1 MKGMYT
7 FYDSKKSLL
16 QLTAQSTDGLGSNN
30 QISVGPES
38 FISLKG
44 RYRFQIPKVGLEI
57 LDGSFVFKGKCQ
69 HRVPCTYKN
78 TNIFFGNPISSSNC
92 PGIKDDRYFLNMIP
106 QILTYQRQNN
116 QFTFFN
122 SRLQSLF
129 NAGGVFAPTKNV
141 EVIPGLSSGSYEAN
155 FPAVDV
161 EFDDK
166 NIFFNR
172 CKKSGLAYKA
182 SSQGVF
188 NFSGDARPC
197 SNDYFDSFKNA
208 FEGANKYIQSD
219 NGFILQ
225 DDSGN

>member
-1 MKGMYT
+1 M
-7 FYDSKKSLL
+7 F
-16 QLTAQSTDGLGSNN
+16 
-30 QISVGPES
+30 
-38 FISLKG
+38 
-44 RYRFQIPKVGLEI
+44 R
-57 LDGSFVFKGKCQ
+57 GKCQ

-92 PGIKDDRYFLNMIP
+92 SGIKDDRYFLNMIP
-106 QILTYQRQNN
+106 QILTFQRQNN

-129 NAGGVFAPTKNV
+129 NAGSVSALAKNV
-141 EVIPGLSSGSYEAN
+141 EVVPGLNSGSYEAN

-172 CKKSGLAYKA
+172 CKKSGFGYRA
-182 SSQGVF
+182 SNQGVF

-225 DDSGN
+225 DESGN